1 MKQCFNNYNDNDD
14 DYNNYDYD
22 DNRWWWWNNH
32 NDYYSY
38 IRIRIDD
45 FDNHINNVDNGYN
58 NDYSAP

>member
-1 MKQCFNNYNDNDD
+1 MMMKVI
-14 DYNNYDYD
+14 
-22 DNRWWWWNNH
+22 NH